1 MKNAYKLIQSKG
13 LKAVSIKIK
22 IILKIKIKMEGDG
35 AGKVECF
42 GEALK
47 KATQN
52 QILTK

>member
-22 IILKIKIKMEGDG
+22 IILKIKMEGDG

-52 QILTK
+52 RILTK